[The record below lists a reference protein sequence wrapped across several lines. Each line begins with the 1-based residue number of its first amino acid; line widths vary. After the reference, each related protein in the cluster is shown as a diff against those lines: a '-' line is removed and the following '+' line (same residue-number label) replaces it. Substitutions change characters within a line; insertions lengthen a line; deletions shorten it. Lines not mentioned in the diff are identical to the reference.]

1 MRKSSEVYPIRPW
14 QIVLIGDMVLLVLG
28 FLSALFVHYRIFS
41 IIAFPIS
48 SIFVR
53 LGIHMALALVLWQV
67 FHMSKRVIRHF
78 HSEDY
83 LRLLFI
89 VLLLH
94 LCSYSFHY
102 VLPKKYH
109 FGLMVW
115 SMSLVLTSMYVVSS
129 RLIISYLFSYYENMR
144 NKNHDRRLLIY
155 GAGELG
161 ITLKKSLDAHN
172 DHGFKLVG
180 FLDDDPV
187 KIGQYIRGTR
197 IFDAEK
203 NLPETIQKNN
213 VTDIIIATKCL
224 APTRKA
230 KFIEDT
236 IGFNLRIR
244 ELPSIKKWF
253 DSKFDLGSL
262 SNIDIND
269 LLNREPIKLY
279 NEKVA
284 ENLQGKTIL
293 VTGAAGSIGSEI
305 VRKLAQHNAAHI
317 VCLDFSESALYDVQ
331 QELKEGYANINFHFV
346 LADVRNEK
354 YMRTVFEQFNPD
366 YVFHAAAYKH
376 VPLMED
382 YPWQAIQTN
391 VLATYKIADL
401 AGEFGVEK
409 FVFISTDKAINPVN
423 VMGATKRLGE
433 IIIKALSSKY
443 INTKYIATRFGNVL
457 GSNGSVVPLF
467 KKQIQK
473 GGPVTVTHPEMVR
486 YFMTIPEACQLVM
499 EASTMGEGGE
509 VFVFDMGKPVK
520 IVDLARNMIRLA
532 GYIPDVEI
540 KIVFSGKR
548 PGEKLYED
556 LFSEKEKIQKTYHE
570 KIMISKENNYDPHD
584 AEKIVQRLKS
594 IDQSCNPK
602 LYKQAL
608 LEILASYKE
617 AYVKS

>member
-14 QIVLIGDMVLLVLG
+14 QIVLIGDMVLIVLG
-28 FLSALFVHYRIFS
+28 LLSALFVHYRIFS

-48 SIFVR
+48 TIFIR
-53 LGIHMALALVLWQV
+53 LGIHIVLALVLWQV

-83 LRLLFI
+83 MRLLMV

-94 LCSYSFHY
+94 LCSHSFHY
-102 VLPKKYH
+102 ILPKKYH

-115 SMSLVLTSMYVVSS
+115 SMSLVLTSMYVISS
-129 RLIISYLFSYYENMR
+129 RLIVSYLFSYYENIR
-144 NKNHDRRLLIY
+144 NKNLDRRLLIY

-180 FLDDDPV
+180 FLDDDGV

-197 IFDAEK
+197 IFDAGK
-203 NLPETIQKNN
+203 NLQETIQKNN
-213 VTDIIIATKCL
+213 ITDIIIATKRL
-224 APTRKA
+224 TPARKA

-236 IGFNLRIR
+236 IEFNLRIR

-253 DSKFDLGSL
+253 DSKFDLESL

-305 VRKLAQHNAAHI
+305 VRKLAQHNAGHI

-331 QELKEGYANINFHFV
+331 QELKDGFEKIDFHFV

-391 VLATYKIADL
+391 VLATYKIAEL

-443 INTKYIATRFGNVL
+443 PNTRFIATRFGNVL

-473 GGPVTVTHPEMVR
+473 GGPVTVTHPDMVR

-499 EASTMGEGGE
+499 EASTMGKGGE

-570 KIMISKENNYDPHD
+570 KIMISKENDYDPRD
-584 AEKIVQRLKS
+584 AEMIVQRLRS
-594 IDQSCNPK
+594 MEQSANPK

-608 LEILASYKE
+608 QEILAGYKE
-617 AYVKS
+617 AFVKS